1 MSPDLINPNRR
12 HFGQLSRLD
21 RFALW
26 ITKRVGTLQF
36 FLIIA
41 FWSWGWLLW
50 NTLAPKPWRFDPYP
64 AFALWLFISNLLQ
77 ILLMPLMLVGQNL
90 LGRHSE
96 IRAESDFKVNV
107 KALKELEE
115 LRREVAEIRQAIQR
129 PPHGDIPSKP

>member
-1 MSPDLINPNRR
+1 MSPDLFNPNRR

-41 FWSWGWLLW
+41 IWSWGWLLW

-129 PPHGDIPSKP
+129 SPRGDIPSKP